1 MALQETF
8 EKQGNFLFRYR
19 SFLPLFILVAG
30 IAVFYSD
37 LQQGALSDDS
47 AYFNL
52 ELFSLVVSFLG
63 LGIRII
69 AVGHTPA
76 NTSGRNTKEQLADEV
91 NSTGIYSTVRHPLY
105 LGNFFMWLG
114 AVLLIGNDWF
124 ALVFA
129 LAYWIYYER
138 IMYAEEQFLRGKFG
152 QKYLDWA
159 NQTPA
164 FIPALSKKKKSIYP
178 FSLKKILKKEKN
190 GVLAIFALLFI
201 FHNLR
206 LSVHAS
212 NLQVKADWVLW
223 LTLASGVLYLVLKII
238 KKQTN
243 WLDERGR

>member
-19 SFLPLFILVAG
+19 SFLPLLILAAG
-30 IAVFYSD
+30 IAVFYID
-37 LQQGALSDDS
+37 LQQGALPDDG

-52 ELFSLVVSFLG
+52 QVISLIVSFFG
-63 LGIRII
+63 LAIRII

-91 NSTGIYSTVRHPLY
+91 NTSGIYSTVRHPLY

-114 AVLLIGNDWF
+114 AVLLIGNCWF
-124 ALVFA
+124 TLVFA

-138 IMYAEEQFLRGKFG
+138 IMYAEEQFLRVKFG
-152 QKYLDWA
+152 PAYLDWA
-159 NQTPA
+159 NRTPA
-164 FIPALSKKKKSIYP
+164 FIPSLAKKTKSIYP

-201 FHNLR
+201 FHNIR
-206 LSVHAS
+206 LSV
-212 NLQVKADWVLW
+212 QVEQCTVAVDWVLW
-223 LTLASGVLYLVLKII
+223 TTLASGVLYLILKII
-238 KKQTN
+238 KKYSN
-243 WLDERGR
+243 LLDEKGR